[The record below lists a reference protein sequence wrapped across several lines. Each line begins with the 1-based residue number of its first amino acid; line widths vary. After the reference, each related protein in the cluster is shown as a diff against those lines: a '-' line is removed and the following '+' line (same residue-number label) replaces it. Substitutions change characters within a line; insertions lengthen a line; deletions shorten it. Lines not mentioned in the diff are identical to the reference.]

1 MIGLF
6 AVCFS
11 GKKTTVAAHSDR
23 GKNAYNLWELE
34 FLVTSKKPCVYVQL
48 RRKKIEVRN
57 PSSPA
62 HEASSRL
69 SALPLLGMSGIGSLS
84 IKFQGL
90 PDLFSV
96 GFEGGHKFHTPDVW
110 RIQLEMHEAESS
122 MEGLYLE
129 DHPS

>member
-1 MIGLF
+1 M
-6 AVCFS
+6 
-11 GKKTTVAAHSDR
+11 
-23 GKNAYNLWELE
+23 
-34 FLVTSKKPCVYVQL
+34 QL